1 MLVGNG
7 VDIIR
12 ISRVQQTLDKFGERF
27 VQRVFT
33 SAEAAYCRSRRN
45 PAASLAARFAAKEA
59 CFKAVGGT
67 RRPLWREIE
76 VVRGPNGK
84 PSLKLHGAMAALQ
97 RDVNFVVALS
107 HEGDQALASVVAEID
122 KSQVPSPKSQGRNP

>member
-7 VDIIR
+7 IDIIR
-12 ISRVQQTLDKFGERF
+12 ISRVQQTLDRYGERF
-27 VQRVFT
+27 LSRVFT
-33 SAEAAYCRSRRN
+33 AAEAAYCRSRRN

-67 RRPLWREIE
+67 RRPFWREIE

-84 PSLKLHGAMAALQ
+84 PSLRLHGSMARRHPAVRFAL
-97 RDVNFVVALS
+97 ALS
-107 HEGDQALASVVAEID
+107 HDGDQAVASVMAEARI
-122 KSQVPSPKSQGRNP
+122 PNP